1 MTSETAGLPAG
12 PATRRV
18 WVCAGRTI
26 PLDRTA
32 VMGILNVTPDSFSDG
47 GRWAGPEGA
56 AEHGR
61 RLEAEGA
68 AVVDLGGQST
78 RPGHAEVE
86 PKEEIARV
94 VPVLER
100 LVPSLSVPV
109 SIDTYKPAVA
119 RAALRAGAHLV
130 NDEHGFQGDPE
141 MARLVA
147 EFGCPAILM
156 HWDRGFPQGKGDPVG
171 RVKRFLERSLEI
183 ARQSGID
190 EGRVVLDPG
199 IGFFKT
205 PQENLE
211 ILRRMGELK
220 SLGRPLLVGVS
231 RKSVIGYVLG
241 GGPAERLEGTLA
253 TTVLAAVQGVELVRV
268 HDVLANARAL
278 KMAEAVLGL

>member
-1 MTSETAGLPAG
+1 MPVTLDC
-12 PATRRV
+12 R
-18 WVCAGRTI
+18 GRA
-26 PLDRTA
+26 LVLGKRTLL
-32 VMGILNVTPDSFSDG
+32 VGIVNATPDSFSDG

>member
-1 MTSETAGLPAG
+1 MPVTLDC
-12 PATRRV
+12 R
-18 WVCAGRTI
+18 GRA
-26 PLDRTA
+26 LVLGKRTLL
-32 VMGILNVTPDSFSDG
+32 VGIVNATPDSFSDG
-47 GRWAGPEGA
+47 GLWAGPAEA

-68 AVVDLGGQST
+68 AVVDVGGQST
-78 RPGHAEVE
+78 RPGHAEVGAD
-86 PKEEIARV
+86 EEIGRV

-109 SIDTYKPAVA
+109 SIDTYRPAVA

-141 MARLVA
+141 MPRVVA

-156 HWDRGFPQGKGDPVG
+156 HWDRGFPQGKGDPVD

-183 ARQSGID
+183 ARRSGIG
-190 EGRVVLDPG
+190 EGRLVLDPG

-211 ILRRMGELK
+211 ILRRLGELK
-220 SLGRPLLVGVS
+220 ALGLPILVGVS
-231 RKSVIGYVLG
+231 RKSVIGHVLG
-241 GGPAERLEGTLA
+241 GGPGERLEGTLA

-268 HDVLANARAL
+268 HDVLENARAL
-278 KMAEAVLGL
+278 RMAEAVLGR